1 MSLAADLRR
10 LRRLEKKILAELIGT
25 LQKEVAPHLSRHYCN
40 LLCEFFPEQKRSRE
54 DERHPRERRFKS
66 PDPEFKSLIGFTED
80 GIIHEVNVALVT
92 IAYVD
97 MSIDMLRAL
106 IPVSRRFARERLRLQ
121 VAHSVKKESTE

>member
-10 LRRLEKKILAELIGT
+10 LRRLEKKILAELIDT